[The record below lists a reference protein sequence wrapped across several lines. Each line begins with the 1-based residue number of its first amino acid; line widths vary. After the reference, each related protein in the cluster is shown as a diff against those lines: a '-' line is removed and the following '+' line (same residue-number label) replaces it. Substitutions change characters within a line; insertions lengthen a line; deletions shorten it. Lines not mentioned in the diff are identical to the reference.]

1 MNKYLQSS
9 IKDSANADQSGI
21 IIPAPFTPTA
31 HTKAKTVKKQYR
43 PYVYVTA
50 SVLLLA
56 CLILAY
62 LFTAKSVVLITFPQA
77 SKLEIS
83 GGLHFE
89 LADHF
94 LMLPGEYQLSASLK
108 GHFPLKQSFTVSE
121 LQNQQLNFEF
131 TRLPGKLTL
140 ALQPQTPVAV
150 FIDGKPVKQIENTIS
165 NIAAGKHLLTL
176 NSERF
181 LPFTTEVQIEGKEIE
196 QSLEVKL
203 TPAWANISFNSQP
216 SGAQV
221 YHLDKLLGITPLS
234 AEVLQG
240 EYQISYQKA
249 GYKQTQRELKV
260 TAGIDMTLDPVSL
273 FKLTGKLVITST
285 PAGVSVTYGDQ
296 YLGTTPLTAAVKPD
310 SSQPLLLFKDG
321 YQEYATSLKVPS
333 GQTVNQA
340 FNLQPIVGEIN
351 FQVTPADALLY
362 IDERL
367 MGRANQQMT
376 LPAKQQT
383 VRIVKEGFVDYKTQI
398 LPNPSMEQVFS
409 VQLKTLAQDKFDRLA
424 PVIASGTGSKLKLFK
439 PNDTFVMGASR
450 REQGRRANEVRR
462 EIKLTRA
469 FYLGLTEVT
478 NKEFRLFKKDHS
490 SGHVKGN
497 SLNASKQPV
506 VRITWLEAVTFCNW
520 LSEKEQL
527 EQVYQITDNKLTGIN
542 LDANGYRLPTEAEW
556 VWAAR
561 YQGGKM
567 LKYAWGESLP
577 PKEGSANIGDIA
589 GAAIL
594 GEIQPTYNDHYITTA
609 PVASFTAN
617 EKGLYD
623 LPGNVAEWIHDYYQ
637 IQTGLSLKTE
647 KDPSGPESGDYHV
660 IRGASWAHGTR
671 TELRLS
677 FRDYGNDKRDD
688 LGFRIARNAL

>member
-1 MNKYLQSS
+1 MNKLLQSS
-9 IKDSANADQSGI
+9 IKDSNNADQPGI

-31 HTKAKTVKKQYR
+31 HSKVKAAKKQYR

-50 SVLLLA
+50 SLLLFA

-62 LFTAKSVVLITFPQA
+62 LFTAKSVVLVTFPQA
-77 SKLEIS
+77 NKLEIS

-94 LMLPGEYQLSASLK
+94 LMLPGEYQLSANLE
-108 GHFPLKQSFTVSE
+108 GHFPLKQAFTVSE

-140 ALQPQTPVAV
+140 ELEPQTPVSV
-150 FIDGKPVKQIENTIS
+150 LIDNKTVEHTGNTIN
-165 NIAAGKHLLTL
+165 NIPAGKRLLTL
-176 NSERF
+176 TSERF
-181 LPFTTEVQIEGKEIE
+181 LPFTKEIQIEGKEIT
-196 QSLEVKL
+196 QTLPVKL
-203 TPAWANISFNSQP
+203 TPAWANISFNSLP
-216 SGAQV
+216 EGAEV
-221 YHLDKLLGITPLS
+221 YQQDILLGTTPFS
-234 AEVLQG
+234 AEVLRG
-240 EYQISYQKA
+240 EHQLRYQKA
-249 GYKQTQRELKV
+249 GYKPSQRELEV
-260 TAGIDMTLDPVSL
+260 RAGIDMRLDPVTL
-273 FKLTGKLVITST
+273 FKLTGKLAVTST

-310 SSQPLLLFKDG
+310 TNQSLLLFKDG
-321 YQEYATSLKVPS
+321 YQEYSTSLTVPS
-333 GQTVNQA
+333 GETVNKS
-340 FNLQPIVGEIN
+340 FKLQPVVGEIS
-351 FQVTPADALLY
+351 FRVTPADALLY

-367 MGRANQQMT
+367 MGRANQKMT
-376 LPAKQQT
+376 LPAKQQSI
-383 VRIVKEGFVDYKTQI
+383 RIVKEGFVDYKTQI

-409 VQLKTLAQDKFDRLA
+409 VQLKTFRQDKFDRLE
-424 PVIASGTGSKLKLFK
+424 PMISSTTGSKLKLFK
-439 PNDTFVMGASR
+439 PNDIFVMGASR

-462 EIKLTRA
+462 EINLTRA

-497 SLNASKQPV
+497 SLNGSKQPV

-527 EQVYQITDNKLTGIN
+527 QQVYQIEDNKLTGIN
-542 LDANGYRLPTEAEW
+542 LEANGYRLPTEAEW

-561 YQGGKM
+561 YQDGKM

-577 PKEGSANIGDIA
+577 PQEGSANIADIA
-589 GAAIL
+589 GASIL
-594 GEIQPTYNDHYITTA
+594 GEIQPTYNDNFITTA

-617 EKGLYD
+617 KKGLYD

-647 KDPSGPESGDYHV
+647 KNPSGPESGDYHV